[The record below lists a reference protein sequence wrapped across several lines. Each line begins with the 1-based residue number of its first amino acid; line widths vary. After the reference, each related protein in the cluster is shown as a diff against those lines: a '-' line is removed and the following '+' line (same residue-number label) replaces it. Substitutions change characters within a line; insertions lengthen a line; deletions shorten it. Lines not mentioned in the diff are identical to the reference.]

1 VAWPLVA
8 RGQQT
13 ERIRRIG
20 VLIPA
25 DDARFQTFVGAFL
38 QELQSL
44 GWSIGRNVR
53 IEMRASAGNT
63 GAARK
68 YAAELVAFAP
78 DVILAAGGS
87 TVAPLLEVTHTVPI
101 VFTITADPVGNGFV
115 DSLARPGGNA
125 TGFMS
130 FEYSMAAKWLELLKQ
145 MAPGVTRVAVLRD
158 AGNPSGNALFS
169 AVQAM
174 APSVRVE
181 VTPVSMRN
189 AEEIERFL
197 EAFARTPSGGLIVT
211 TSGSAYVYRDL
222 IVTLASRHKL
232 PAVYYEHVFVAAGGL
247 MSYGPDFVEQHRQ
260 AAHYV
265 VRILKGEKPADLP
278 VQAPTK
284 FELTINLNTAKALGL
299 TVPQPL
305 LASASEVIE

>member
-1 VAWPLVA
+1 MRRRDFLKVIASGLATRPLVA
-8 RGQQT
+8 QAQQV

-20 VLIPA
+20 VLVPA

-68 YAAELVAFAP
+68 NAAELIAFAP

-115 DSLARPGGNA
+115 DSLERPGATA

-130 FEYSMAAKWLELLKQ
+130 FEYSLAAKWLELLKQ
-145 MAPGVTRVAVLRD
+145 IAPGVTRVA
-158 AGNPSGNALFS
+158 AG
-169 AVQAM
+169 
-174 APSVRVE
+174 
-181 VTPVSMRN
+181 
-189 AEEIERFL
+189 EIERFL
-197 EAFARTPSGGLIVT
+197 EAFAHTPSGGLIVT
-211 TSGSAYVYRDL
+211 PSGSAYIYRDL
-222 IVTLASRHKL
+222 IITLASRHKL
-232 PAVYYEHVFVAAGGL
+232 PAAYYEHVLVAAGGL
-247 MSYGPDFVEQHRQ
+247 ISYGPDFVEQLRQ
-260 AAHYV
+260 AACRSHTQGRKACRPAGAGANQ
-265 VRILKGEKPADLP
+265 VRAGDQSQDRQGARPNDFAYPPD
-278 VQAPTK
+278 AR
-284 FELTINLNTAKALGL
+284 
-299 TVPQPL
+299 
-305 LASASEVIE
+305 